1 MGVDLSTRETE
12 FLLPEGHDL
21 GLAADSLGPRYALAA
36 ESKGEFQQ
44 AFFDT
49 FDGRL
54 HLLGQSL
61 VHQDGRLALVN
72 GNGYSEIASGDWP
85 RLREKLLVTDLPEGI
100 LRAKLEPVVEV
111 RALTQLVRVRGRR
124 RIYRVTDDE
133 AKTVVRLVF
142 EEPKLAG
149 DGGTLKPRLRLVGV
163 RGYDSDLERVS
174 RLVDKRLRL
183 PIAEV
188 TLQDEAVTRAGGTP
202 GGSGWS
208 GTVELRRRE
217 RAGRAAAQLLRR
229 QLLVIESNL
238 PGAIADV
245 DSEFLHDLRVGV
257 RRTRSLLRELAGVFP
272 PAPLAHFRA
281 EFRWLQQVTGPCRD
295 LDVYLLDF
303 DHFRASLAEPRGAD
317 LDPLRGLLK
326 RRRSLERRRL
336 LRALRSERATT
347 LLAAFA
353 EFLDRLELQGAGL
366 GPDASAPIEDLA
378 ADRIGKVYRRMVKM
392 GRGIGDATPPEA
404 LHDLR
409 KKGKELRYL
418 LEFFACLYP
427 RQVVNPAVR
436 SLKSLQDTLGR
447 FQDRQVQ
454 ALLLRSVGDDVR
466 ALDDGAAA
474 LMAMGQ
480 LIERLEEQEAEARAE
495 FAERFAGFASG
506 RRQELMQETFR

>member
-1 MGVDLSTRETE
+1 VSTRETE
-12 FLLPEGHDL
+12 FLLPEALDL
-21 GLAADSLGPRYALAA
+21 GSVADSLGPRFALAA
-36 ESKGEFQQ
+36 ESRGEFQQ
-44 AFFDT
+44 TFFDT

-54 HLLGQSL
+54 HDHGQTL
-61 VHQDGRLALVN
+61 VHQAGRLALVN
-72 GNGYSEIASGDWP
+72 GDGHSEIASDEWA
-85 RLREKLLVTDLPEGI
+85 RSREKLLVADLPRGL
-100 LRAKLEPVVEV
+100 LRTKLASVVDV
-111 RALTQLVRVRGRR
+111 RALMQLVRIRGRR
-124 RIYRVTDDE
+124 RIYRVTDDQG
-133 AKTVVRLVF
+133 KTVVRLVL

-149 DGGTLKPRLRLVGV
+149 DGGALQPRVRLVGV
-163 RGYDSDLERVS
+163 RGYDRDLERVA
-174 RLVDKRLRL
+174 RLITKRLRL

-188 TLQDEAVTRAGGTP
+188 TVQDEAVTRTGGTP
-202 GGSGWS
+202 GGCAWKGS
-208 GTVELRRRE
+208 VELRRGE
-217 RAGRAAAQLLRR
+217 RADRAAAQLLRR

-257 RRTRSLLRELAGVFP
+257 RRTRSLLRELAAVF
-272 PAPLAHFRA
+272 APGPLEHFRD

-303 DHFRASLAEPRGAD
+303 DDFRASLAESRAHD

-336 LRALRSERATT
+336 LRALRSERTT
-347 LLAAFA
+347 QLLADWAA
-353 EFLDRLELQGAGL
+353 FLDRLDAQT
-366 GPDASAPIEDLA
+366 GPTGPAASLPIDELA
-378 ADRIGKVYRRMVKM
+378 AGRIGLVYRRMVKL
-392 GRGIGDATPPEA
+392 GRRIDDDTPPEA

-427 RQVVNPAVR
+427 DQVVAPAVR

-454 ALLLRSVGDDVR
+454 ALLINSLGDDVR

-480 LIERLEEQEAEARAE
+480 LIERLEDQEAEARAE
-495 FAERFAGFASG
+495 FADRFSHFAS
-506 RRQELMQETFR
+506 RRQRAMMQETFG